1 MYIIL
6 QHKWHRHAK
15 EPAQFKFPAFVLA
28 MRDRKA
34 NRVGRRILSPARQA
48 IDCDAILHPQ
58 VSTHVLIPGPRQKID
73 VRELG

>member
-6 QHKWHRHAK
+6 QHKWHRHTRSRRSLSFQHSSS
-15 EPAQFKFPAFVLA
+15 PP
-28 MRDRKA
+28 RDRKA
-34 NRVGRRILSPARQA
+34 NRQGRRILSPTRQA

-58 VSTHVLIPGPRQKID
+58 VSPHVLIPGPRQKID